1 MSLISRILPYAV
13 AVLIALAA
21 GLYIHHLTG
30 RMDAL
35 AVQLKTAQ
43 AVNAAN
49 VQEMAQLKATAT
61 ISMKA
66 VSDNAAQTVART
78 QSVAAIKREIFNAK
92 PQSGTQSGNCTTVG
106 PQLRAAL
113 DGLRQLQRAGADPR

>member
-1 MSLISRILPYAV
+1 MSDVNRIVPYAI
-13 AVLIALAA
+13 ATLIALAA
-21 GLYIHHLTG
+21 ALYIHHLTG
-30 RMDAL
+30 RIDAMGT
-35 AVQLKTAQ
+35 QLKTAQ

-49 VQEMAQLKATAT
+49 VKELNQIKATAS

-66 VSDNAAQTVART
+66 VSDNAAETVART

-92 PQSGTQSGNCTTVG
+92 TQTGDCTNVG

-113 DGLRQLQRAGADPR
+113 DGLRKLQRTGAGSR

>member
-13 AVLIALAA
+13 AALIALAA

-35 AVQLKTAQ
+35 AAQLKTAQ

-49 VQEMAQLKATAT
+49 VREMAQLKATAT

-92 PQSGTQSGNCTTVG
+92 PQSGNCTTVG
-106 PQLRAAL
+106 PQLRTAL

>member
-1 MSLISRILPYAV
+1 MSVIIRIIPYAV
-13 AVLIALAA
+13 AALIALAA
-21 GLYIHHLTG
+21 ALYIHHLIG
-30 RMDAL
+30 RMDAM
-35 AVQLKTAQ
+35 AAQLKTAQ

-49 VQEMAQLKATAT
+49 VKEMDRLKATAT

-92 PQSGTQSGNCTTVG
+92 PQSGDCTTVG
-106 PQLRAAL
+106 PQLRTAL
-113 DGLRQLQRAGADPR
+113 DGLRRLQRAGAGPR